1 MSSQR
6 MATYSMNAAPIREAI
21 NSRPL
26 TDFFQLEPSKDG
38 MYICPLCG
46 SGTGAHRT
54 GALSIRKTDNRVTC
68 FSNWCFGDK
77 GEDTLGALR
86 RIYNGKSESEIFSL
100 CGYQLDGPETQ
111 AKTQGP
117 EKREKKP
124 EEKPRDTPNFKE
136 QIDRFADAL
145 PDSEGE
151 SYLKGRGLTVETMR
165 RFRLGYDVQRHCV
178 TIPYNPKGSYY
189 STRSTRPDERA
200 HSNLKGVPMPLFN
213 AAALYNGDTCFVV
226 ESPLC
231 AISIEQCG
239 LSAVALSGTGG
250 KTRLLDQLRK
260 KPTTAALILC
270 LDNDDAG
277 RKAAEDLG
285 PKLEEL
291 GMFCVNGTS
300 AVLGEERDSGKE
312 CFRKDPNEI
321 LQKDGTE
328 ALRQA
333 VTETAAETIRQ
344 RTMTSQAEEE
354 DRQERMGEAS
364 IDSFLEVIQTRKYE
378 PIPTGI
384 RDIDQAIGGGLI
396 RQQVILLGAAPGAGK
411 TALAQWIFET
421 MAEDGRADIMYLN
434 LEMSRDQVLARSIS
448 RVAKKNGLK
457 ITPVE
462 VLQGYNW
469 DRDQRATVIAACD
482 LYRRTIARHLAYNP
496 DGLSADL
503 DTILAFM
510 EREAAR
516 TEAAGKYAPIWVIDY
531 LQIVRGGPREDA
543 VETIKRAMISFKSYA
558 VRHNSIVFVIMA
570 NNRDSNK
577 SGDVSMESGR
587 DTSALEY
594 SADLQ
599 LGLAFTRCLDRPGQE
614 RKRKEEL
621 DHDDKAFKTL
631 KITKGRFGGEDTEVD
646 LFFNGES
653 MTYTQIQPDRPAAKS
668 TRRRF

>member
-1 MSSQR
+1 MDKVI
-6 MATYSMNAAPIREAI
+6 TYRMNAAPIREAI
-21 NSRPL
+21 NRRPL
-26 TDFFQLEPSKDG
+26 TDFIKLEPSKG
-38 MYICPLCG
+38 GLYICPLCG

-68 FSNWCFGDK
+68 FAGQCFGDK

-86 RIYNGKSESEIFSL
+86 RIYNGKSEAEIFSL
-100 CGYQLDGPETQ
+100 CGYQLDESETQ
-111 AKTQGP
+111 AKEP
-117 EKREKKP
+117 EQKKKP

-145 PDSEGE
+145 PGSEGE
-151 SYLKGRGLTVETMR
+151 SYLKGRGLTAETMR
-165 RFRLGYDVQRHCV
+165 RFHLGYDGQRHCV

-213 AAALYNGDTCFVV
+213 AAALYSGETCFVV

-250 KTRLLDQLRK
+250 KARLLDQLRK

-333 VTETAAETIRQ
+333 VMETAEETIRQ
-344 RTMTSQAEEE
+344 RTMTSQAEDE

-457 ITPVE
+457 IKPVE
-462 VLQGYNW
+462 VLQGYAW

-531 LQIVRGGPREDA
+531 LQIVKGGPREDA

-577 SGDVSMESGR
+577 SGDVTMESGR

-653 MTYTQIQPDRPAAKS
+653 MTYTQIHPDRPATKS
-668 TRRRF
+668 TRR

>member
-1 MSSQR
+1 MDKVI
-6 MATYSMNAAPIREAI
+6 TYRINAAPIREAI

-26 TDFFQLEPSKDG
+26 TDFVSLEPSKG
-38 MYICPLCG
+38 GLYICPICG

-68 FSNWCFGDK
+68 FAGQCFGDK

-86 RIYNGKSESEIFSL
+86 RIYNGKSEAEIFSL
-100 CGYQLDGPETQ
+100 CGYQLDESETQ
-111 AKTQGP
+111 AKEP
-117 EKREKKP
+117 EQKKKP

-145 PDSEGE
+145 PGSEGE
-151 SYLKGRGLTVETMR
+151 SYLKGRGFTPETMQ
-165 RFRLGYDVQRHCV
+165 RFHLGYDGQRHCV

-213 AAALYNGDTCFVV
+213 AAALYSGETCFVV

-250 KTRLLDQLRK
+250 KARLLDQLRK

-300 AVLGEERDSGKE
+300 AVLGDERDSGKE
-312 CFRKDPNEI
+312 SFRKDPNEI

-354 DRQERMGEAS
+354 DRQERMGESS
-364 IDSFLEVIQTRKYE
+364 IDSFLEAIQTRKYE

-448 RVAKKNGLK
+448 RVAKKNRLNIK
-457 ITPVE
+457 PVE
-462 VLQGYNW
+462 VLQGYKW

-516 TEAAGKYAPIWVIDY
+516 AEAADKYAPIWVIDY
-531 LQIVRGGPREDA
+531 LQIVKGGPREDA

-577 SGDVSMESGR
+577 SGDVTMESGR

-599 LGLAFTRCLDRPGQE
+599 LGLAFTRCLNRPGQDT
-614 RKRKEEL
+614 KDKKDL
-621 DHDDKAFKTL
+621 THDEKAFKTL

-653 MTYTQIQPDRPAAKS
+653 MTYTQIAHDLTSTKS
-668 TRRRF
+668 TRR